1 MLFALAMDMLI
12 KAAEVEC
19 RGPLSRSGIRQP
31 PIRAYMDDLTVT
43 ATSVAGCHWL
53 LQGLERLFTWAR
65 MVFKPA
71 ESRSLVLRK
80 VKVEDKY
87 RLSLAGALIP
97 SVSKKPVESLG
108 KIFNSTLKETAAV
121 QSEGKELKR
130 WISAVDK
137 SGLPGKFKE
146 WIYQHGI
153 LPRLLWPLLIYEV
166 PITTVESFERNIT
179 QFLRGWLGLP
189 KSLSSIALYG
199 QTNKQ

>member
-1 MLFALAMDMLI
+1 MSMLV

-19 RGPLSRSGIRQP
+19 RGPLSRSSIHQSP
-31 PIRAYMDDLTVT
+31 FQAYMDHLTVT

-71 ESRSLVLRK
+71 KSRSLVLRK

-87 RLSLAGALIP
+87 RFSLAGALIP
-97 SVSKKPVESLG
+97 SVSEKPVKSLG
-108 KIFNSTLKETAAV
+108 KIFNSTLKDTAAV
-121 QSEGKELKR
+121 QSAGKELKR

-137 SGLPGKFKE
+137 SGLPGKFKA

-166 PITTVESFERNIT
+166 PITTVESFE
-179 QFLRGWLGLP
+179 
-189 KSLSSIALYG
+189 
-199 QTNKQ
+199 